1 MTKQE
6 VTRSPLLGLIVGTA
20 LLGAAGALL
29 FTSSETVLRSSFEVA
44 LDHHAIQAGTPAKE
58 LADAKA
64 PVSGSEDFWL
74 SAMRDGSAPITK
86 TVSVGDQISMNLG
99 GVRRTLEVSTVS
111 DFAPQITQTDTSSG
125 PSHFVLVTARDL
137 KDASLRP
144 VRFVMEIQQGGVPV
158 IAGGRA
164 GRTL

>member
-1 MTKQE
+1 MSKQE

-20 LLGAAGALL
+20 VFGAATALL
-29 FTSSETVLRSSFEVA
+29 FTSSETVLRSSFKVA
-44 LDHHAIQAGTPAKE
+44 LDHHALNTAIPAKDV
-58 LADAKA
+58 ADASA

-99 GVRRTLEVSTVS
+99 GVHRTLEVSTVS
-111 DFAPQITQTDTSSG
+111 DFAPEITQTNTSSA

-137 KDASLRP
+137 KDASQRP